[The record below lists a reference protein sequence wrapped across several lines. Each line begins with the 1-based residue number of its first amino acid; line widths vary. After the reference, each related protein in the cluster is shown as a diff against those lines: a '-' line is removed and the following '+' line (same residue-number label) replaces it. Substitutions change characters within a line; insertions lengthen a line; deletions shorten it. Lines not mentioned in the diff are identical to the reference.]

1 LCVVSSKEQ
10 QLYLNAY
17 RFTRITKQWRWKKLL
32 QHAEI
37 HAKDLGLPKI
47 VMTVISV
54 RDELIA
60 WYKRNGYEDT
70 GEREPFPAS
79 DVHIPIAAEPLEF
92 IVMEKE

>member
-10 QLYLNAY
+10 QLYGML
-17 RFTRITKQWRWKKLL
+17 TVSRITKQWRWKKLL

-54 RDELIA
+54 RD
-60 WYKRNGYEDT
+60 N
-70 GEREPFPAS
+70 
-79 DVHIPIAAEPLEF
+79 
-92 IVMEKE
+92 